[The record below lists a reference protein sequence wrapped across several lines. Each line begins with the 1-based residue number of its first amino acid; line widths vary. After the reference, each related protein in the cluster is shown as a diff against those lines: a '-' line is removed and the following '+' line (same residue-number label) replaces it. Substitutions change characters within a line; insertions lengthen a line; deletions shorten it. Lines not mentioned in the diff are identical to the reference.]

1 MNALNVI
8 GTAVNLAFFVLVL
21 AGTLA
26 ILDEEGKTSVIQILF
41 CICLEICFA
50 LNIFLICT
58 RRQMYL
64 PIPIGIIPIELIER
78 VKFIKAPLRLNPC
91 RFGKAYE
98 SDKSRHPE

>member
-41 CICLEICFA
+41 RICLEICFA

-58 RRQMYL
+58 T
-64 PIPIGIIPIELIER
+64 
-78 VKFIKAPLRLNPC
+78 
-91 RFGKAYE
+91 
-98 SDKSRHPE
+98 

>member
-41 CICLEICFA
+41 CIRLEICFA

-58 RRQMYL
+58 R
-64 PIPIGIIPIELIER
+64 
-78 VKFIKAPLRLNPC
+78 
-91 RFGKAYE
+91 
-98 SDKSRHPE
+98 

>member
-21 AGTLA
+21 ADTLA

-50 LNIFLICT
+50 LNIFLIM
-58 RRQMYL
+58 R
-64 PIPIGIIPIELIER
+64 
-78 VKFIKAPLRLNPC
+78 
-91 RFGKAYE
+91 
-98 SDKSRHPE
+98 